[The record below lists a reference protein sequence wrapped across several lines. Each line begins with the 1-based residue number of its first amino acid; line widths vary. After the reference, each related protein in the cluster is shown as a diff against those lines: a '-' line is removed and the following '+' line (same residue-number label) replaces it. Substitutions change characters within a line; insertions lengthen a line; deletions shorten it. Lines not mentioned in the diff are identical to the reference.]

1 MKGGYFMP
9 RKGENIYK
17 RKDGRWE
24 GRYIKS
30 KTSTGKAVYGYV
42 YAKTYREVKAKLQNE
57 TVSVLQKTKL
67 TPTTNC
73 VSFLT
78 MATEWLDSI
87 TPQVKISTVN
97 KYRNLLQSYI
107 LPAYGELALNSI
119 TYDFIEK
126 QCQELLLHGGSNHSG
141 LSPKTVSDTL
151 SVVRSILK
159 FSIRKGE
166 IIPCDGSGV
175 SIKQEARYMRVF
187 SRSEQEQLCDYLYSK
202 INPCKIGILLSLFT
216 GLRIGEVCALRWEDV
231 SFSEQTIY
239 VHHTLQRVQNTSENR
254 RKTKIVL
261 TTPKSACSIRL
272 IPLPEPLVEILRDYK
287 TVEKGYLLT
296 NSDLSFIEPRTMQNQ
311 FKKVL
316 KESGIE
322 SANFHALR
330 HTFATRC
337 IEFGFDVKSLSEILG
352 HATIN
357 ITMNR
362 YVHPTL
368 ELKRANMKKLSQ
380 LLAVK

>member
-1 MKGGYFMP
+1 MP
-9 RKGENIYK
+9 RKGENIHK
-17 RKDGRWE
+17 GKDGRWE

-30 KTSTGKAVYGYV
+30 KASTGKAVYGYV
-42 YAKTYREVKAKLQNE
+42 YAKIYREVKVKLQDG

-78 MATEWLDSI
+78 IAMEWLDSI

-159 FSIRKGE
+159 FSVRKGE
-166 IIPCDGSGV
+166 IIPCDGSGI

-202 INPCKIGILLSLFT
+202 IDPCNIGILLSLFT

-231 SFSEQTIY
+231 SF
-239 VHHTLQRVQNTSENR
+239 
-254 RKTKIVL
+254 
-261 TTPKSACSIRL
+261 
-272 IPLPEPLVEILRDYK
+272 
-287 TVEKGYLLT
+287 
-296 NSDLSFIEPRTMQNQ
+296 
-311 FKKVL
+311 
-316 KESGIE
+316 
-322 SANFHALR
+322 
-330 HTFATRC
+330 
-337 IEFGFDVKSLSEILG
+337 
-352 HATIN
+352 
-357 ITMNR
+357 
-362 YVHPTL
+362 
-368 ELKRANMKKLSQ
+368 
-380 LLAVK
+380 